1 MTFDLFLDT
10 LTTIGACLI
19 AFLTLW
25 VVIIAPFTERK
36 STIARLNLK
45 NTQQKEEIE
54 RLRRSLAEQQTTEVT
69 PAEDDADDWN
79 DSDETD
85 GDADDWDDSD
95 ETENEADNWIDWD
108 DWDERFDRACHAM
121 KTLQPPLSE
130 SCDRKALEEG
140 LADGK
145 LESAFDSD
153 LTMTQVELSAT
164 IRSRHT
170 DEQFYN
176 YRVTL
181 NDCTCPDFR
190 FRRKPCKHMVYLAY
204 CAGVIS
210 YKQPESQVSAA
221 QIGSLSTLSDALQN
235 EIQNSQAFPKN
246 EKNS

>member
-36 STIARLNLK
+36 STIARLELK
-45 NTQQKEEIE
+45 NTQQKEELE
-54 RLRRSLAEQQTTEVT
+54 RLRRSLAEQQTNEVT
-69 PAEDDADDWN
+69 PAEDDTDDWN
-79 DSDETD
+79 
-85 GDADDWDDSD
+85 DSD
-95 ETENEADNWIDWD
+95 ETENEADDWIDWD

-130 SCDRKALEEG
+130 SCNRKALEEG

-164 IRSRHT
+164 IRSQHT

-204 CAGVIS
+204 CAGVIP

-221 QIGSLSTLSDALQN
+221 QIESVSTLSDALQN
-235 EIQNSQAFPKN
+235 EIQNTQAFPKN